1 MPAVIEKKTATK
13 KAPAKKAAT
22 KKAQPKA
29 AAPKKEKFVA
39 PAKPTKDPT
48 SLERSDY
55 GYVLPNGDF
64 RFWQG
69 YDAKFKKRLMEASR
83 ALPQT
88 ETAKKARRI
97 LVEAG
102 WSTEAKEQA
111 MVDLAQQKADRAVA
125 RLKAKAEKEQAKAA
139 KAEAKE
145 QVTNETPEE
154 QDLPEA
160 A

>member
-22 KKAQPKA
+22 KTVKAT
-29 AAPKKEKFVA
+29 APKKEKFVA
-39 PAKPTKDPT
+39 PAKPTKEPT

-55 GYVLPNGDF
+55 GYTDGRGEF

-83 ALPQT
+83 SLPQT

-111 MVDLAQQKADRAVA
+111 MTDLAQGKADRAAA
-125 RLKAKAEKEQAKAA
+125 RIKAKVEKEAAKKAKAKTPEPE
-139 KAEAKE
+139 EE
-145 QVTNETPEE
+145 QVE
-154 QDLPEA
+154 QEDLEPVA